1 MKSVDRAYW
10 YFKIAR
16 TIAEASCDRSTKVGC
31 IVVGPDKE
39 IRAQGYNGFPRG
51 VNDEDEKWHERPAKY
66 DYVIHAEAN
75 AVANAARTGAS
86 LKGCSAYVTA
96 PPCCNCAGLL
106 INAGIS
112 RVYWP
117 DPSDDGITSQSLT
130 DRWKVSFERAIELFG
145 AAGVEVY
152 VFTEESGALGRI

>member
-1 MKSVDRAYW
+1 MKYEDRLAW

-16 TIAEASCDRSTKVGC
+16 TIAEASCDKSTKVGC

-86 LKGCSAYVTA
+86 LKGCTAYVTA

-112 RVYWP
+112 KVVWP
-117 DPSDDGITSQSLT
+117 SLGNDGITSQSLS
-130 DRWKVSFERAIELFG
+130 DRWQVSFQRALNLFEAG
-145 AAGVEVY
+145 GVEIEVI
-152 VFTEESGALGRI
+152 TEKV

>member
-1 MKSVDRAYW
+1 MNSTSRVAW

-16 TIAEASCDRSTKVGC
+16 TIAEASCDKSTKVGC

-51 VNDEDEKWHERPAKY
+51 VDDEDPKWHQRPAKY

-75 AVANAARTGAS
+75 AVANAARTGAN
-86 LKGCSAYVTA
+86 LKGCTAYVTA
-96 PPCCNCAGLL
+96 PPCCDCAGLL

-112 RVYWP
+112 KVVWP
-117 DPSDDGITSQSLT
+117 AIYNDGLTSQT
-130 DRWKVSFERAIELFG
+130 MDDRWKEKFQRALDLFS
-145 AAGVEVY
+145 AARVETIVI
-152 VFTEESGALGRI
+152 TESDLL

>member
-1 MKSVDRAYW
+1 MKHEDRVRW

-51 VNDEDEKWHERPAKY
+51 VDDEEEKWHERPAKY

-75 AVANAARTGAS
+75 AVANAARTGAN
-86 LKGCSAYVTA
+86 LKGCTAYVTA
-96 PPCCNCAGLL
+96 PPCCDCAGLL

-112 RVYWP
+112 KVIWP
-117 DPSDDGITSQSLT
+117 SLGDDGITSKTIDQ
-130 DRWKVSFERAIELFG
+130 RWKEKFQRALNLFE
-145 AAGVEVY
+145 AAGVEIEVI
-152 VFTEESGALGRI
+152 TEKC

>member
-1 MKSVDRAYW
+1 MKWDDRLDW

-51 VNDEDEKWHERPAKY
+51 VDDEDAKWHERPAKY

-96 PPCCNCAGLL
+96 PPCCGCAGLL
-106 INAGIS
+106 INAGVE
-112 RVYWP
+112 RVIWP
-117 DPSDDGITSQSLT
+117 SIGNDGITSQSLT
-130 DRWKVSFERAIELFG
+130 DRWRLSFQRALELFE
-145 AAGVEVY
+145 AAGVATLV
-152 VFTEESGALGRI
+152 VTAKP